1 MVERPDLS
9 RRIIFWQANKMQ
21 PGLRWFKYK
30 KGLPANLVR
39 FALRLGDGP
48 VLDPFA
54 GVGTSVLI
62 AGGTGR
68 KAIGTTALRPDG
80 QGRAS
85 FSYS

>member
-1 MVERPDLS
+1 
-9 RRIIFWQANKMQ
+9 MQ

-30 KGLPANLVR
+30 EGFSADLVR
-39 FALRLGDGP
+39 STLRLGDGS

-54 GVGTSVLI
+54 GAGTSVLI

-80 QGRAS
+80 QGRAP